1 MPDFF
6 SFDNLRINVLRAGY
20 LATFLLAAAIGQPL
34 N

>member
-6 SFDNLRINVLRAGY
+6 SFDDLRINFLRASY
-20 LATFLLAAAIGQPL
+20 LATFLLAAAMGQPL